1 MTHPTPR
8 PLLRLLGVLFVFL
21 FALLPLAAQQGKDF
35 EDYNVKR
42 GVEMLQNNED
52 LDEALKQFQTAL
64 EKNPRNGYAH
74 FFIGLIRLNNNENG
88 NALSAFD
95 LAIKHLPKKDKKTL
109 ALVQSKR
116 ALVHLAIADTTAALT
131 DLGTAIRLVPDNSG
145 YIQLRGDLY
154 YEMKRYDLSDRDY
167 EQMQKLDKSNTY
179 SYMGLGRNAVA
190 RKDYDRAIALY
201 DHVVQLAPE
210 DDSGY
215 SFRAE
220 AYLLRHEYPR
230 AVEDFVTAI
239 SLMDDDINP
248 KVFQVFGIL
257 CDSAAAPL
265 RARLKVQRNE
275 EPNLLIWPLL
285 LAALE
290 RVQMNYGRA
299 VNYRLEAYALKP
311 ANSTTYGLAVDLASL
326 NLHEAALSWNARA
339 EAADS
344 TNINIPLQRA
354 QQLIELR
361 RYDEAKAALDRA
373 QAIDAK
379 NFRLYLLRSM
389 IHRKQKHNDAAL
401 EALDTAL
408 SINEENAFLH
418 DQRGRLLLKMGQKE
432 RAAADFRRELA
443 IEKTPD
449 DYFTSPFALYFLGQ
463 PKAAAA
469 RTDSI
474 MVKGDEEQAY
484 NAACVYA
491 LCGNKQQALTYLER
505 ALKNRKYT
513 DFDHIDTDTDLDG
526 LRNDA
531 DFKALVKQYRDAW
544 EAHLAA
550 ERKLLDPR
558 ATEGTKSSAPTIA
571 APTASTKKTA
581 GTAATATKHGIS
593 EIAFTRTGGVTQVPC
608 TINGLPLH
616 FVFDTGAS
624 DVTLSSVEA
633 LFMFKNGYLKPTD
646 VIGRR
651 AYLTASGDVVEGTS
665 VRLRSVTFGGLT
677 LDNVRA
683 SITHSQDAPL
693 LLGQSVLGRLG
704 KVEIDNRANLIR
716 ITRK

>member
-8 PLLRLLGVLFVFL
+8 PLRRLLGVLFVFL
-21 FALLPLAAQQGKDF
+21 FALLPLAAQKGKDF
-35 EDYNVKR
+35 EDYNVQR
-42 GVEMLQNNED
+42 GFEMLQNDED

-95 LAIKHLPKKDKKTL
+95 LAVKHLPKKDKVML

-116 ALVHLAIADTTAALT
+116 ALVHLELTDTTAALA
-131 DLGTAIRLVPDNSG
+131 DLGTAIRLAPNDKI
-145 YIQLRGDLY
+145 YYQQRGDLY
-154 YEMKRYDLSDRDY
+154 YEMSRYDLSDRDY
-167 EQMQKLDKSNTY
+167 EQMQKLDKGDTY
-179 SYMGLGRNAVA
+179 SYMGMGRNAVA

-239 SLMDDDINP
+239 SHMDDDIDP
-248 KVFQVFGIL
+248 KAFQVFGIL

-265 RARLKVQRNE
+265 QARLKVLHNE

-290 RVQMNYGRA
+290 RGQMNYGHA

-311 ANSTTYGLAVDLASL
+311 ANSTTYGLAADLASL

-339 EAADS
+339 GAGDS
-344 TNINIPLQRA
+344 TDIDIPLQRA

-373 QAIDAK
+373 QALDAE
-379 NFRLYLLRSM
+379 NIRLYLLRSM
-389 IHRKQKHNDAAL
+389 VHRKQKHYEAAL
-401 EALDTAL
+401 EALDMAL
-408 SINEENAFLH
+408 SLNEEAAFLH
-418 DQRGRLLLKMGQKE
+418 DLRGRLLLKMGPKE
-432 RAAADFRRELA
+432 RAAEDFRRELA
-443 IEKTPD
+443 LEKTPG
-449 DYFTSPFALYFLGQ
+449 DYSTSPFALYFLGQ
-463 PKAAAA
+463 PKAATA
-469 RTDSI
+469 RMDSI
-474 MVKGDEEQAY
+474 MAKGDDEQAY
-484 NAACVYA
+484 NAACIYA

-505 ALKNRKYT
+505 ALKSRKYT

-531 DFKALVKQYRDAW
+531 DFKALIKQYRDAW

-550 ERKLLDPR
+550 ERQLLDPR
-558 ATEGTKSSAPTIA
+558 ATEGAK
-571 APTASTKKTA
+571 
-581 GTAATATKHGIS
+581 
-593 EIAFTRTGGVTQVPC
+593 
-608 TINGLPLH
+608 
-616 FVFDTGAS
+616 
-624 DVTLSSVEA
+624 
-633 LFMFKNGYLKPTD
+633 
-646 VIGRR
+646 
-651 AYLTASGDVVEGTS
+651 
-665 VRLRSVTFGGLT
+665 
-677 LDNVRA
+677 RA
-683 SITHSQDAPL
+683 SATE
-693 LLGQSVLGRLG
+693 
-704 KVEIDNRANLIR
+704 K
-716 ITRK
+716 